1 MTFESN
7 DSEMKV
13 SNFGNLSL
21 QFNAKLFLERI
32 VRLPDAN
39 FIKHRN
45 EKLNSCTF
53 PTNLTYPVEIK
64 QAKAPNYESNS
75 KKLE

>member
-53 PTNLTYPVEIK
+53 PTNLTI
-64 QAKAPNYESNS
+64 SC
-75 KKLE
+75 

>member
-13 SNFGNLSL
+13 SNFDDLSL

-39 FIKHRN
+39 FIKQ
-45 EKLNSCTF
+45 K
-53 PTNLTYPVEIK
+53 
-64 QAKAPNYESNS
+64 
-75 KKLE
+75 